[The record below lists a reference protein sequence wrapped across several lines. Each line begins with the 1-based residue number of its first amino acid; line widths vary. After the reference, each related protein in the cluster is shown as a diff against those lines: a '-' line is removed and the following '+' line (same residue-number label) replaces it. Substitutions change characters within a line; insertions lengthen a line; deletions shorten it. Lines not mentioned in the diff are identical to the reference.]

1 MAKEKMITIIRE
13 PNTYSFTGNSII
25 FEILADNPDMINAQI
40 IVNGNTRNTSYY
52 PYLEDNLYK
61 VRMEISDFLIQDLK
75 PLVLPQ
81 GKIIAPLPDF
91 GLAYQ
96 VKIDS
101 EYSFEGFAFM
111 GGITNHDFK
120 ILAENG
126 FDIFTYRLGSY
137 FNQFLF
143 TTRTH
148 SKEIKLRETELYPF
162 VFINPGLD
170 FTFKS
175 ESGNSL
181 SISPSI
187 SEKVCVL
194 DIQALRE
201 RFQILFNETPNR
213 FEVSLADDTCFII
226 TIEPGQISEEKY
238 LIRFRNSLGAYEVI
252 EIVGK
257 AIHAPELA
265 DENKYS
271 IFNNYDFFE
280 DRRERVSSKG
290 VIEVETGFKH
300 RRELPFIMDMIQ
312 SDEIYFIYPD
322 ESYFRCH
329 VKTDQAKY
337 RHKMVTPTSIS
348 LIISEVTDEVF
359 VSPSLDRE
367 LLFSGSGIFDATFD
381 DSFE

>member
-1 MAKEKMITIIRE
+1 MITIVRE
-13 PNTYSFTGNSII
+13 PNLYSFTGNSII

-61 VRMEISDFLIQDLK
+61 VRMEISDFLIQKLK

-81 GKIIAPLPDF
+81 GEIIAPLPDF

-96 VKIDS
+96 VKIGS
-101 EYSFEGFAFM
+101 EYSFEGFAFR

-126 FDIFTYRLGSY
+126 FDIFSYRLGSY

-148 SKEIKLRETELYPF
+148 SKEIKLRQTELYPF
-162 VFINPGLD
+162 IFINPSMN

-175 ESGNSL
+175 ESGNL
-181 SISPSI
+181 LVVSPST
-187 SEKVCVL
+187 SEKICVL
-194 DIQALRE
+194 DVQALRV
-201 RFQILFNETPNR
+201 RFQLLFNETPNR
-213 FEVSLADDTCFII
+213 FEVSLADDISFVI
-226 TIEPGQISEEKY
+226 TIEPPQLSEEKY
-238 LIRFRNSLGAYEVI
+238 LIRFRNSLGADEVI
-252 EIVGK
+252 EVVGK
-257 AIHAPELA
+257 ATHVPELA

-312 SDEIYFIYPD
+312 SDEIYFIYT
-322 ESYFRCH
+322 EKTFFRCN
-329 VKTDQAKY
+329 VKVENPKY
-337 RHKMVTPTSIS
+337 SHKMVTPTSIS
-348 LIISEVTDEVF
+348 LLITAVTDEIYM
-359 VSPSLDRE
+359 SPELDTD
-367 LLFSGSGIFDATFD
+367 LFLSGSGIFDETFD
-381 DSFE
+381 ESFE